1 MHRVEQPESH
11 GGGRG
16 GCGGVYATKPRPA
29 FHPALRPAVSGCG
42 ARGTLVRHA
51 PHRSAHNGIA
61 HSVWFVAVGRDL
73 EAWSS
78 SDQDDG
84 ASSSEEQ
91 CDGIHGDDLA
101 VKLGLDIPQLDLGFE
116 ANDKPV
122 EYATPPSTTVAA
134 KPTDA
139 QLLNSHGVFDANNF
153 RDTLPNERGRG
164 AFVGGLLGLLEHGRI
179 ATNYLNADRGSDSQ
193 HRWSLNRL
201 PGCTDRLLRFINIML
216 VEVIGLKPFVTWRSL
231 ARCLGDTRSYLS
243 PKHWSCLELKGG
255 GKMASSRSPWQSY
268 KTQKGHFDQLREEL
282 VQWLLW
288 CDGDR
293 QCSSPA
299 SWDPCGKGAAL
310 AVRRVQTLGGAGSSC
325 CNEKALAAVVQTAW
339 TRAEQEHAVDNSV
352 SDCASGTSRPSGS
365 DNSRAGGSSK
375 KSGARVN
382 PTDGARPQAGGRK
395 MKRSKHSE

>member
-1 MHRVEQPESH
+1 M
-11 GGGRG
+11 
-16 GCGGVYATKPRPA
+16 
-29 FHPALRPAVSGCG
+29 
-42 ARGTLVRHA
+42 
-51 PHRSAHNGIA
+51 
-61 HSVWFVAVGRDL
+61 WFVAVGRDL

-101 VKLGLDIPQLDLGFE
+101 VKLGCDIPELDLGFE